1 MLKLVLSIATLLA
14 LSQAFTAGANVHPSP
29 TGDEIV
35 ISGHDLVKTVN
46 CNGKNVV
53 IDANDSTLTFRG
65 QCNEVKVNGSTN
77 TITLEEVAT
86 IVLESADNTV
96 RWKKAASGAKPK
108 VVDRSTG
115 NMVSQEK

>member
-1 MLKLVLSIATLLA
+1 RRRLLMLKMVLSTAILLA
-14 LSQAFTAGANVHPSP
+14 LSHGEAFTAGANVHPNT

-65 QCNEVKVNGSTN
+65 QCNEIKVNGSTN

-86 IVLESADNTV
+86 IVLESADNT
-96 RWKKAASGAKPK
+96 
-108 VVDRSTG
+108 
-115 NMVSQEK
+115 